1 MALKFDFNKL
11 RTAVK
16 GFLTGTDATGGSLA
30 AGEEA
35 IFVPQLRV
43 ANPVKKVAAA
53 TVLTPADS
61 GSLIVINQ
69 ASAYEITLPL
79 AADAG
84 AGWNCQF
91 VIGTSAAN
99 AVTIANNT
107 AEDTI
112 VGMVSYSDTDSSD
125 VATATAETA
134 VDEIVFISG
143 AKLGDTVRLVCDG
156 TLFYASAQAHDA
168 AHITIS

>member
-43 ANPVKKVAAA
+43 AMPVKKVAAA

-91 VIGTSAAN
+91 VIGTVAAN

-112 VGMVSYSDTDSSD
+112 VGG
-125 VATATAETA
+125 VAGADGGAATHAETA
-134 VDEIVFISG
+134 VDEIVFINC
-143 AKLGDTVRLVCDG
+143 AVLGDTVRLVCDG
-156 TLFYASAQAHDA
+156 TLFYASAQANDA

>member
-11 RTAVK
+11 RTAVA
-16 GFLTGTDATGGSLA
+16 GFLTGTDLSGTSLG

-35 IFVPQLRV
+35 IYVPKLRV
-43 ANPVKKVAAA
+43 ATPVKHVAAA
-53 TVLTPADS
+53 AVLNASDS

-84 AGWNCQF
+84 AGWNCTF
-91 VIGTSAAN
+91 VNGTVGSY

-112 VGMVSYSDTDSSD
+112 VGG
-125 VATATAETA
+125 VAGADGGTATHAETA
-134 VDEIVFISG
+134 VDEIVFINGSV
-143 AKLGDTVRLVCDG
+143 LGDTVKLVCDG
-156 TLFYASAQAHDA
+156 TLFYASGYAADV
-168 AHITIS
+168 AHITVS

>member
-43 ANPVKKVAAA
+43 AMPVKKVAAA

-91 VIGTSAAN
+91 VIGTVATN
-99 AVTIANNT
+99 AVTIACNT

-112 VGMVSYSDTDSSD
+112 VGYTSGGDGGAGSSTDS
-125 VATATAETA
+125 TA

-143 AKLGDTVRLVCDG
+143 AQLGDCVEIFCDG
-156 TLFYASAQAHDA
+156 TNYLTRATAHDV